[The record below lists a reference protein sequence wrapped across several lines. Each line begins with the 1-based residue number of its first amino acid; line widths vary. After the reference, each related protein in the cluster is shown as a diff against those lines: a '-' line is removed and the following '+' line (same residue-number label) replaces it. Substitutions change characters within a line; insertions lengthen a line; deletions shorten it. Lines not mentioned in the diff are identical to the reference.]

1 MSFFLFLQQNAD
13 SVVSRNFKFYGG
25 INMKKT
31 VKSFAALLL
40 CAVMLLSTVV
50 IFQMPASAS
59 SATGW
64 IWPVTGQ
71 IFSRGFTSSHLA
83 VDIAAPQ
90 GTPVL
95 ASREGTVVCA
105 YTTSAAANW
114 KCPTCGYTGAGHHV
128 VIRHADNWYSF
139 YAHLSTV
146 NTAVG
151 VYVPAG
157 QQIGTVGTTG
167 NSTGPHLHFGI
178 SSSGLYSLVD
188 PLTYLTPFSSIGADV
203 GANDVTLTGIFAD
216 YGPTMQTAGF
226 YIGTSPNAM
235 TKVTETLNTN
245 GYINGVAIE
254 KIFYSLNKWYPG
266 LAKNKVYY
274 YKMYITRDGKEYCSD
289 LASFTYGTVTPHNC
303 DTDKTWNAGV
313 VKKAATCAYTG
324 EKVYTCTVCSK
335 TKTEVI
341 PKTAH
346 TYGEWHVVR
355 DATINEEGLSCR
367 VCSVCEASE
376 TKTLPKLAH
385 THSFTGGE
393 EIVTP
398 ASCTAEGSK
407 KVYCSNPD
415 CTEYELVIIP
425 KTGHTD
431 HWKVIKEATCTDEG
445 TRSNECSVC
454 GKVLGTEKTAKK
466 GHDYKVSVVPPTETE
481 QGYTLHKCKVCGDE
495 YKDNYTAPIDENAV
509 KITVE
514 SKKAFAG
521 KTVLVN
527 VILENNPGIWGM
539 DLAVSYD
546 RTKLTLNSV
555 TNGEVFA
562 DSEWTK
568 GNLSAESY
576 ILSYEANGFENV
588 SGSGVLATLEFTV
601 NDEAQ
606 AEDFYEISVSYR
618 SGDIIDAAFAEISPA
633 VVQGGVQVIDV
644 LYGDLNGDG
653 IVNKK
658 DSLLMKMY
666 LADNTTQINEA
677 AADVFP
683 DGAINKKDSLYLK
696 QYLAGLDVELGA

>member
-1 MSFFLFLQQNAD
+1 
-13 SVVSRNFKFYGG
+13 
-25 INMKKT
+25 MKKT
-31 VKSFAALLL
+31 ARKMLSLFLVLVTVITTSAIAALP
-40 CAVMLLSTVV
+40 V
-50 IFQMPASAS
+50 
-59 SATGW
+59 SATSRTVQEALNWCASLVGKWYDYDNKNGPQCVDLIYGYYNYLGVTPAWGNGIDYASNALPAGW
-64 IWPVTGQ
+64 QRIQG
-71 IFSRGFTSSHLA
+71 
-83 VDIAAPQ
+83 AAPQ
-90 GTPVL
+90 PGDILVYTNGTYGHVAIYGSSSVIYHIRPSYSNYVL
-95 ASREGTVVCA
+95 AESTA
-105 YTTSAAANW
+105 YNLFPQYWGVIRPNFASSSTPSASVLTITGMNYPIH
-114 KCPTCGYTGAGHHV
+114 KQSGQPLEIFGLLSSPYLITCGEA
-128 VIRHADNWYSF
+128 I
-139 YAHLSTV
+139 
-146 NTAVG
+146 
-151 VYVPAG
+151 VYDMNRNVKFH
-157 QQIGTVGTTG
+157 IGTYAENGRYTFNLNEFDKNMKFASLPDGQYIYFVQALDEKGYYAFYETNFTVGSGATTQG
-167 NSTGPHLHFGI
+167 S
-178 SSSGLYSLVD
+178 VD
-188 PLTYLTPFSSIGADV
+188 KIV
-203 GANDVTLTGIFAD
+203 GD
-216 YGPTMQTAGF
+216 
-226 YIGTSPNAM
+226 
-235 TKVTETLNTN
+235 
-245 GYINGVAIE
+245 
-254 KIFYSLNKWYPG
+254 
-266 LAKNKVYY
+266 
-274 YKMYITRDGKEYCSD
+274 
-289 LASFTYGTVTPHNC
+289 HNC
-303 DTDKTWNAGV
+303 DSSNSWNAGV

-415 CTEYELVIIP
+415 CAEYELVTIP

-454 GKVLGTEKTAKK
+454 GKVLGTEKIAKK

-495 YKDNYTAPIDENAV
+495 YKDNYTASIDENAV

-546 RTKLTLNSV
+546 KTKLTLNSV
-555 TNGEVFA
+555 TNGDVFA

-696 QYLAGLDVELGA
+696 QYLAGLDIELGA